1 MRAPAEFSFGEGLKK
16 KDSACLTRPSHHQ
29 RWAGG
34 FNRFAHSAG
43 PGISFWRIG
52 VFVSGRSGWSSRVR
66 QVATQNRSKSK
77 NNENQFQEKSKNTND
92 FCIDFMAILAQ
103 FLEPS
108 WLCFEIFFVIMVL
121 GRPQGDFGREPR
133 PILLS
138 RRQVLEPF
146 GGSCRSQIVIFLTS
160 FLRSLLR

>member
-1 MRAPAEFSFGEGLKK
+1 MRSLWERVWEREAGDLMSRTWLWKIGPRIR
-16 KDSACLTRPSHHQ
+16 RPRPNRLARRP
-29 RWAGG
+29 RWAAD
-34 FNRFAHSAG
+34 RFAHSAG

-108 WLCFEIFFVIMVL
+108 WLCFEIFFCDNGFRAAP
-121 GRPQGDFGREPR
+121 GRFWTR
-133 PILLS
+133 
-138 RRQVLEPF
+138 
-146 GGSCRSQIVIFLTS
+146 T
-160 FLRSLLR
+160 